1 VGTLV
6 AIFFL
11 NKKEDNMTNINNIQS
26 ITQIID
32 SQTTK
37 ESKSSGQAQGFES
50 LLNSALEKTQESE
63 KGTQTSELGEISA
76 MDFDIQTVSSI
87 VTDKT
92 DKLLTNLESYASK
105 LDDTNVSLKDIEPVL
120 EELNADAASLLE
132 ETLSLGED
140 DQNLIDI
147 ATSTAVTAKT
157 EYLKFQ
163 RGDYL

>member
-1 VGTLV
+1 
-6 AIFFL
+6 
-11 NKKEDNMTNINNIQS
+11 MTNINNIQS

-32 SQTTK
+32 SQSTK
-37 ESKSSGQAQGFES
+37 VSKTSGQAQGFES

-63 KGTQTSELGEISA
+63 KGIQTSELGEISA
-76 MDFDIQTVSSI
+76 PGFDIQTVSSI

-92 DKLLTNLESYASK
+92 DKLLTSLERYASK
-105 LDDTNVSLKDIEPVL
+105 LDDTNISLKDIEPVL

-132 ETLSLGED
+132 ETLSLGKD

>member
-1 VGTLV
+1 
-6 AIFFL
+6 
-11 NKKEDNMTNINNIQS
+11 MTNINNIQS
-26 ITQIID
+26 ITQILD
-32 SQTTK
+32 SQSTK
-37 ESKSSGQAQGFES
+37 VSKTSGQAQGFES
-50 LLNSALEKTQESE
+50 LLNSALEKPQESE
-63 KGTQTSELGEISA
+63 KGIQTSELYEISA
-76 MDFDIQTVSSI
+76 PGFDIQTVSSI

-92 DKLLTNLESYASK
+92 DKLLTGLGSYASK
-105 LDDTNVSLKDIEPVL
+105 LHDTNVSLKDIEPVL

>member
-1 VGTLV
+1 
-6 AIFFL
+6 
-11 NKKEDNMTNINNIQS
+11 MTNINNIQS

-92 DKLLTNLESYASK
+92 DKLLTSLDSYASK

>member
-1 VGTLV
+1 
-6 AIFFL
+6 
-11 NKKEDNMTNINNIQS
+11 MTHINNIQG
-26 ITQIID
+26 ITQILD
-32 SQTTK
+32 NQSTQVAK
-37 ESKSSGQAQGFES
+37 PSGQAQGFES

-63 KGTQTSELGEISA
+63 EGTQISGLGEIPA
-76 MDFDIQTVSSI
+76 LNFDIQTVSSI

-92 DKLLTNLESYASK
+92 DKLLNSLESYASQ
-105 LDDTNVSLKDIEPVL
+105 LDDANVSLKDIEPAL
-120 EELNADAASLLE
+120 EELNEDAASLLE

-140 DQNLIDI
+140 DQDLIDI

>member
-6 AIFFL
+6 AVFFL

-76 MDFDIQTVSSI
+76 MNFDIQTVSSI

-92 DKLLTNLESYASK
+92 DKLLTSLESYAYK
-105 LDDTNVSLKDIEPVL
+105 LDDGNITLKEIEPML

-140 DQNLIDI
+140 DQSLIDI
-147 ATSTAVTAKT
+147 ARSTAVTAKT

>member
-1 VGTLV
+1 
-6 AIFFL
+6 
-11 NKKEDNMTNINNIQS
+11 MTNINNIQS

-76 MDFDIQTVSSI
+76 MNFDIQTVSSI

-147 ATSTAVTAKT
+147 ATSTAVAAKT

>member
-1 VGTLV
+1 
-6 AIFFL
+6 
-11 NKKEDNMTNINNIQS
+11 MTNINNIQS

-50 LLNSALEKTQESE
+50 LLNSALEKTQEYE
-63 KGTQTSELGEISA
+63 KGIQNSELGEIAA

-92 DKLLTNLESYASK
+92 DKLLSNLESYASK

>member
-1 VGTLV
+1 
-6 AIFFL
+6 
-11 NKKEDNMTNINNIQS
+11 MTNINNIQS

-50 LLNSALEKTQESE
+50 LLNSALEKTQEYE
-63 KGTQTSELGEISA
+63 KGIQNSELGEIAA

-92 DKLLTNLESYASK
+92 DKLLSNLESYASK
-105 LDDTNVSLKDIEPVL
+105 LDDTNVSLKDIGPVL
-120 EELNADAASLLE
+120 EELNADAVSLLE
-132 ETLSLGED
+132 ETLSLGKD
-140 DQNLIDI
+140 DQTLIDI

>member
-1 VGTLV
+1 
-6 AIFFL
+6 
-11 NKKEDNMTNINNIQS
+11 MTNINNIQS

-63 KGTQTSELGEISA
+63 KGTQTSALGEISA
-76 MDFDIQTVSSI
+76 MNFDIQTVSSI

>member
-1 VGTLV
+1 
-6 AIFFL
+6 
-11 NKKEDNMTNINNIQS
+11 MTNINNIQS

-92 DKLLTNLESYASK
+92 DKLLSNLESYASK
-105 LDDTNVSLKDIEPVL
+105 LDDTNVSLKDIGPVL
-120 EELNADAASLLE
+120 EELNADAVSLLE
-132 ETLSLGED
+132 ETLSLGKD
-140 DQNLIDI
+140 DQTLIDI

>member
-1 VGTLV
+1 
-6 AIFFL
+6 
-11 NKKEDNMTNINNIQS
+11 MTQINNIQG
-26 ITQIID
+26 ITQILD
-32 SQTTK
+32 NQSTQVAKTH
-37 ESKSSGQAQGFES
+37 GQAQGFES

-63 KGTQTSELGEISA
+63 EGTQISELGEIPTLN
-76 MDFDIQTVSSI
+76 FDIQTVSSI

-92 DKLLTNLESYASK
+92 DKLLNSLESYASQ
-105 LDDTNVSLKDIEPVL
+105 LDDASVSLKDIEPAL

-140 DQNLIDI
+140 DQDLIDI

>member
-1 VGTLV
+1 
-6 AIFFL
+6 
-11 NKKEDNMTNINNIQS
+11 MTNINNIQS

-63 KGTQTSELGEISA
+63 KDTQTSELGEISA
-76 MDFDIQTVSSI
+76 MNFDIQTVSSI

-92 DKLLTNLESYASK
+92 DKLLTSLESYASK

>member
-1 VGTLV
+1 
-6 AIFFL
+6 
-11 NKKEDNMTNINNIQS
+11 MTNINNIQS

-37 ESKSSGQAQGFES
+37 ESKSSGRAQGFES

-76 MDFDIQTVSSI
+76 MNFDIQTVSSI

-92 DKLLTNLESYASK
+92 DKLLTSLESYASK
-105 LDDTNVSLKDIEPVL
+105 LDDTNVSLKDIGPVL
-120 EELNADAASLLE
+120 EELNADAVSLLE
-132 ETLSLGED
+132 ETLSLGKD
-140 DQNLIDI
+140 DQTLIDI

>member
-1 VGTLV
+1 
-6 AIFFL
+6 
-11 NKKEDNMTNINNIQS
+11 MTNINNIQS

>member
-1 VGTLV
+1 
-6 AIFFL
+6 
-11 NKKEDNMTNINNIQS
+11 MTNINNIQS

-76 MDFDIQTVSSI
+76 MNFDIQTVSSI